1 MSSNYDYSS
10 SGGLS
15 VDTQTLD
22 LAHAPNLSASTNH
35 LSNARILMIDDEPL
49 MIEVVKAFLEE
60 AGYGEVIGC
69 DDPTQAFNV
78 IAAERPDALL
88 LDLMMP
94 GINGFDV
101 LEKVRATESLRYL
114 PVIVLTA
121 ASDAATKLK
130 VLGLGATDF
139 LAKPV
144 DSSELILRLRN
155 TLAFKAYGDYLANY
169 DGVTSLPNR
178 SLFLKQLAS
187 GIKMSQRENK
197 SCALLH
203 LNLDRFKLINDNYG
217 NRVGDAVLRG
227 VADRLRDCVR
237 AKDGVGSINN
247 NGEVAPVA
255 RINGDE
261 FTVLLQELDQV
272 EAAAAATRRIQRH
285 MSRPFMIDGKEIY
298 VDLSIGIAIYP
309 NDSREPED
317 LLNKAQ
323 AALSQAKASG
333 KNQFAF
339 YAKDLHQRTQSK
351 VSLEQQLR
359 GALERNEFVLHYQ
372 PKFDAALKIIG
383 AEALIRW
390 QHPEMGMVSP
400 DRFIPL
406 AEELGLI
413 NSIGRWVLTRAS
425 AQAVHWFKRG
435 HPIPVAVNVSSVQ
448 YEDPNLAPTVKSILK
463 MTGLPPHLLT
473 LELTEGALMRDAQ
486 KAIETMAMF
495 KALGVNLSLDD
506 FGTGYS
512 SLAYIQHLSLD
523 ELKLDRSFVK
533 NLPDD
538 YSSIAIVRSV
548 ISLVKGL
555 NLSMVAE
562 GVETQEQLDFLSAEG
577 CDCFQG
583 FFFSKPVP
591 SDQWNGLL
599 GINQGGS

>member
-1 MSSNYDYSS
+1 MPSKYEDPSLGS
-10 SGGLS
+10 LS
-15 VDTQTLD
+15 VDTLTSD
-22 LAHAPNLSASTNH
+22 LAHAPSMAISTNH

-69 DDPTQAFNV
+69 DDPTKAFSV

-94 GINGFDV
+94 GISGFDV

-139 LAKPV
+139 LSKPV

-187 GIKMSQRENK
+187 GIKISQRENK

-203 LNLDRFKLINDNYG
+203 INLDRFKLINDNYG

-227 VADRLRDCVR
+227 VAERLRDCVR
-237 AKDGVGSINN
+237 ANDGVGSINS
-247 NGEVAPVA
+247 NGNVTPVA

-285 MSRPFMIDGKEIY
+285 MSRPFMISGKEIY
-298 VDLSIGIAIYP
+298 VDVSIGIAAYP

-317 LLNKAQ
+317 LLHKAQ
-323 AALSQAKASG
+323 AALSQAKAAG

-351 VSLEQQLR
+351 VSMEQQLR
-359 GALERNEFVLHYQ
+359 GALERSEFVLHFQ
-372 PKFDAALKIIG
+372 PKFDTALKIIG

-413 NSIGRWVLTRAS
+413 NAIGRWVLTRAC

-448 YEDPNLAPTVKSILK
+448 YEDPTLANTVKSILK
-463 MTGLPPHLLT
+463 LTGLPPHLLT

-555 NLSMVAE
+555 SLSMVAE

-591 SDQWNGLL
+591 SDRWNGLL
-599 GINQGGS
+599 GLN

>member
-1 MSSNYDYSS
+1 MSSPTTEPIQDDRYDDGSS
-10 SGGLS
+10 LMPGTVSDIS
-15 VDTQTLD
+15 V
-22 LAHAPNLSASTNH
+22 STHH

-69 DDPTQAFNV
+69 DDPSKAFSV

-94 GINGFDV
+94 GVSGFDV

-121 ASDAATKLK
+121 ASDAATKLR

-139 LAKPV
+139 LSKPV

-169 DGVTSLPNR
+169 DGVTNLPNR
-178 SLFLKQLAS
+178 NLFLKQLSLALRE
-187 GIKMSQRENK
+187 SQRENK
-197 SCALLH
+197 HCALLH
-203 LNLDRFKLINDNYG
+203 LNLDRFKVINDNYG
-217 NRVGDAVLRG
+217 NRIGDAVLRG
-227 VADRLRDCVR
+227 VAERLRDCVR
-237 AKDGVGSINN
+237 ARDGMANMSANN
-247 NGEVAPVA
+247 EDSPVA

-261 FTVLLQELDQV
+261 FTVLLQELNQIDD
-272 EAAAAATRRIQRH
+272 AAGATRRIQRH
-285 MSRPFMIDGKEIY
+285 MSRPFMIEGHQIY
-298 VDLSIGIAIYP
+298 VDASIGIAAYP
-309 NDSREPED
+309 DDAREPED
-317 LLNKAQ
+317 LLHKAQ
-323 AALSQAKASG
+323 AALSQAKAAG
-333 KNQFAF
+333 KNQFSF
-339 YAKDLHQRTQSK
+339 YAKDLHQRTQRRA
-351 VSLEQQLR
+351 SLEQDLR
-359 GALERNEFVLHYQ
+359 GALERNEFMLHFQ
-372 PKFDAALKIIG
+372 PKFDASLKIVG

-390 QHPEMGMVSP
+390 NHPQRGLVPP
-400 DRFIPL
+400 DKFIPL
-406 AEELGLI
+406 AEEIGLI
-413 NSIGRWVLTRAS
+413 NPIGRWVLTRAC
-425 AQAVHWFKRG
+425 AQAVHWFKKG

-448 YEDPNLAPTVKSILK
+448 YEDPGLAQLVQAILK
-463 MTGLPPHLLT
+463 ATGLPPNLLT

-486 KAIETMAMF
+486 KAIEIMAML

-523 ELKLDRSFVK
+523 ELKLDRSFIK
-533 NLPDD
+533 NLPED
-538 YSSIAIVRSV
+538 YSSVAIVRSV

-555 NLSMVAE
+555 SLSMVAE
-562 GVETQEQLDFLSAEG
+562 GVETQQQLDFLVQEG

-591 SDQWNGLL
+591 AEAWNGLI
-599 GINQGGS
+599 GIS

>member
-1 MSSNYDYSS
+1 MSSHPHNSQLGDSS
-10 SGGLS
+10 HGSLS
-15 VDTQTLD
+15 VDTQTLE
-22 LAHAPNLSASTNH
+22 LAHAPSMVNSTNH

-69 DDPTQAFNV
+69 DDPTKAFSV

-94 GINGFDV
+94 GISGFDV

-139 LAKPV
+139 LSKPV

-178 SLFLKQLAS
+178 SLFLKQLAA
-187 GIKMSQRENK
+187 GIKISQRENK

-203 LNLDRFKLINDNYG
+203 INLDRFKLINDNYG

-237 AKDGVGSINN
+237 AKDGVGSLSN
-247 NGEVAPVA
+247 NGDVAPVA

-272 EAAAAATRRIQRH
+272 EAAAVATRRIQRH
-285 MSRPFMIDGKEIY
+285 MSRPFMIEGKEIY
-298 VDLSIGIAIYP
+298 VDVSIGIAAYP

-317 LLNKAQ
+317 LLHKAQ
-323 AALSQAKASG
+323 AALSQAKAAG

-351 VSLEQQLR
+351 
-359 GALERNEFVLHYQ
+359 EFVLHFQ
-372 PKFDAALKIIG
+372 PKFDTALKIIG

-390 QHPEMGMVSP
+390 QHPEMGMVAP

-413 NSIGRWVLTRAS
+413 NAIGRWVLTRAC

-435 HPIPVAVNVSSVQ
+435 HAIPVAVNVSSVQ
-448 YEDPNLAPTVKSILK
+448 YEDPTLAQTVKSILK

-486 KAIETMAMF
+486 KAIDTMAMF
-495 KALGVNLSLDD
+495 KGLGVNLSLDD

-555 NLSMVAE
+555 SLSMVAE

-583 FFFSKPVP
+583 YYFSKPAP
-591 SDQWNGLL
+591 SESWNGLL
-599 GINQGGS
+599 GLN

>member
-1 MSSNYDYSS
+1 MTSFSNESSRE
-10 SGGLS
+10 LIE
-15 VDTQTLD
+15 
-22 LAHAPNLSASTNH
+22 LAHPAPDTSRVTGAGSLTNH

-49 MIEVVKAFLEE
+49 MIDVVKAFLEE

-101 LEKVRATESLRYL
+101 LEQVRATESLRYL

-169 DGVTSLPNR
+169 DGVTNLPNR
-178 SLFLKQLAS
+178 SLFLKQLS
-187 GIKMSQRENK
+187 LGLKQSQRDNK
-197 SCALLH
+197 ACALLH
-203 LNLDRFKLINDNYG
+203 LNLDRFKQVNDHYG
-217 NRVGDAVLRG
+217 NRIGDAVLRG
-227 VADRLRDCVR
+227 IAERLRECVR
-237 AKDGVGSINN
+237 AKDGVGSISSD
-247 NGEVAPVA
+247 GEVTPVA

-261 FTVLLQELDQV
+261 FTILLQGLDQIDS
-272 EAAAAATRRIQRH
+272 AAAATRRIQRH
-285 MSRPFMIDGKEIY
+285 LSRPFMIEGKEIY
-298 VDLSIGIAIYP
+298 IDVSIGIGAYP
-309 NDSREPED
+309 EDAREPED
-317 LLNKAQ
+317 LLHKAQ
-323 AALSQAKASG
+323 AALSQAKSAG

-339 YAKDLHQRTQSK
+339 YAKALHQRSQSK
-351 VSLEQQLR
+351 VTLEQQLR
-359 GALERNEFVLHYQ
+359 GALERNEFILHFQ
-372 PKFDAALKIIG
+372 PKFDTALRIVG

-390 QHPEMGMVSP
+390 QSPVLGLVPP

-413 NSIGRWVLTRAS
+413 NSIGRWVLTRAC
-425 AQAVHWFKRG
+425 AQAVYWFKRG
-435 HPIPVAVNVSSVQ
+435 HPIPVAVNVSSIQ
-448 YEDPNLAPTVKSILK
+448 YEDPGLAGAVKSILK
-463 MTGLPPHLLT
+463 LTGLPPHLLT

-486 KAIETMAMF
+486 KAIDTMAMF

-533 NLPDD
+533 NLPQD
-538 YSSIAIVRSV
+538 YSSVAIVRSV

-555 NLSMVAE
+555 SLSMVAE
-562 GVETQEQLDFLSAEG
+562 GVETQEQLDFLSNEG

-591 SDQWNGLL
+591 SEDWPALL
-599 GINQGGS
+599 GMTS

>member
-1 MSSNYDYSS
+1 MSSNYNDPSIDS
-10 SGGLS
+10 LS
-15 VDTQTLD
+15 EDGQSFELSPSM
-22 LAHAPNLSASTNH
+22 AHSTNH

-69 DDPTQAFNV
+69 DEPAKAFSV

-94 GINGFDV
+94 GISGFDV

-139 LAKPV
+139 LSKPV

-178 SLFLKQLAS
+178 NMFLKQLAS

-203 LNLDRFKLINDNYG
+203 INLDRFKLINDNYG

-237 AKDGVGSINN
+237 AKDGVGNLGN
-247 NGEVAPVA
+247 NGESAPVA

-272 EAAAAATRRIQRH
+272 ESAAAATRRIQRH
-285 MSRPFMIDGKEIY
+285 MSRPFMINDKEIY
-298 VDLSIGIAIYP
+298 VDLSIGIAAYP

-317 LLNKAQ
+317 LLHKAQ
-323 AALSQAKASG
+323 AALSQAKAAG

-359 GALERNEFVLHYQ
+359 GALERNEFVLHFQ
-372 PKFDAALKIIG
+372 PKFDATLKIIG

-390 QHPEMGMVSP
+390 QHPEMGMVPP

-413 NSIGRWVLTRAS
+413 NSIGRWVLTRAC

-448 YEDPNLAPTVKSILK
+448 YEDPTLAQTVKSILK

-486 KAIETMAMF
+486 KAIDTMAMF
-495 KALGVNLSLDD
+495 KGLGVNLSLDD

-523 ELKLDRSFVK
+523 ELKLDRSFVM

-555 NLSMVAE
+555 SLSMVAE
-562 GVETQEQLDFLSAEG
+562 GVETQEQLDFLSKEG
-577 CDCFQG
+577 CDSFQG

-591 SDQWNGLL
+591 SINWNGLL
-599 GINQGGS
+599 GMS

>member
-1 MSSNYDYSS
+1 MSSHNDDSS
-10 SGGLS
+10 LGNLS
-15 VDTQTLD
+15 VDTLALN
-22 LAHAPNLSASTNH
+22 LAHAPSLANPTHH

-69 DDPTQAFNV
+69 DDPTMAFSV

-94 GINGFDV
+94 GISGFDV

-139 LAKPV
+139 LSKPV

-178 SLFLKQLAS
+178 SLFLKQLAA
-187 GIKMSQRENK
+187 GIKISQRENK

-203 LNLDRFKLINDNYG
+203 INLDRFKLINDNYG

-237 AKDGVGSINN
+237 AKDGVGSLGANRD
-247 NGEVAPVA
+247 VAPVA

-272 EAAAAATRRIQRH
+272 ESAAAATRRIQRH

-298 VDLSIGIAIYP
+298 VDVSIGIAAYP

-317 LLNKAQ
+317 LLHKAQ
-323 AALSQAKASG
+323 AALSQAKAAG

-359 GALERNEFVLHYQ
+359 GALERNEFVLHFQ
-372 PKFDAALKIIG
+372 PKFDGALKISG

-390 QHPEMGMVSP
+390 QHPEMGMVAP
-400 DRFIPL
+400 DQFIPL

-413 NSIGRWVLTRAS
+413 NAIGRWVLTRAC

-435 HPIPVAVNVSSVQ
+435 HPIPVAVNVSSIQ
-448 YEDPNLAPTVKSILK
+448 YEDPSLARTVKSILK
-463 MTGLPPHLLT
+463 MTGLPAHLLT

-486 KAIETMAMF
+486 KAIDTMAMF
-495 KALGVNLSLDD
+495 KGLGVNLSLDD

-523 ELKLDRSFVK
+523 ELKLDRSFVT

-555 NLSMVAE
+555 NLTMVAE

-577 CDCFQG
+577 CDYFQG
-583 FFFSKPVP
+583 FFFSKPLP
-591 SDQWNGLL
+591 SESWNGLL
-599 GINQGGS
+599 GMS